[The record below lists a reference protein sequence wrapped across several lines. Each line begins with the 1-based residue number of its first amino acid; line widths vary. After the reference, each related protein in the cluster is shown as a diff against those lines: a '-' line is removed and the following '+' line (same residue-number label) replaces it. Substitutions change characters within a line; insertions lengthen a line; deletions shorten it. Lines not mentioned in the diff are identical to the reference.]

1 MGNIAARF
9 RVSFVVAVLLAVSSA
24 ATAAEYPRRIA
35 IAPFT
40 ILGSHEDI
48 RQTVDILPRLI
59 SSRLMAMTGA
69 EVLVLPPGEGSAEDA
84 ANRAGLPLLLKGSV
98 AKLGE
103 GYSIDVTVTDLTT
116 GQMADAFFAAAAT
129 EDQIILRLGDLAAD
143 ISEKLFGV
151 KVARAYA
158 PPPGYYP
165 APAPP
170 PAAAPPTPSGA
181 AVTAQTVAQHGPAPA
196 PAPAAPDTLKSGWIP
211 KSITKVGQTDRIPDE
226 LYGIVAGDIDSEGNG
241 EVLAYGT
248 RTIYIYRVKGK
259 EILPYTRISKT
270 LEDHIASIDAIDLD
284 GDGRKEIL
292 VTNVVGES
300 FQSFVLKRKGDVYEE
315 VAGKIPYFMV
325 VLPDWMGKPVVV
337 GQREGIE
344 VPFRGR
350 IVPLRWD
357 GNGFTAGEPFSQDT
371 NILPLAKGIPGLSSA
386 RFDEEWRLVY
396 TDETS
401 RLRIVDDSG
410 KSTYKSQD
418 LYGTALDYFEW
429 GPYSELEGRRPEY
442 RLRKGVRVAPGGGKF
457 PLVMIPEVK
466 KGMLDIIQGF
476 YDSTRLVLL
485 RWDGGE
491 FAEVAGSAS
500 TSHFLSGADFL
511 SPSGLKRGDMVVVS
525 SIEQLG
531 GINKSKISRL
541 LLFQLE

>member
-9 RVSFVVAVLLAVSSA
+9 RVSFVIAVLLAVSSA
-24 ATAAEYPRRIA
+24 ATAADYPRRIA

-69 EVLVLPPGEGSAEDA
+69 EVLVLPPGEGPAEDA
-84 ANRAGLPLLLKGSV
+84 AKRAGLPLLLKGSV
-98 AKLGE
+98 AKLGA

-151 KVARAYA
+151 KVAGAYA

-165 APAPP
+165 AAAPP
-170 PAAAPPTPSGA
+170 PAAPPAPSGA
-181 AVTAQTVAQHGPAPA
+181 GATTQTAAQPVPAPA
-196 PAPAAPDTLKSGWIP
+196 PAPAEADTLQSGWIP
-211 KSITKVGQTDRIPDE
+211 KSITKAAQTDKIPDE
-226 LYGIVAGDIDSEGNG
+226 LYGIAAGDIDSEGNG
-241 EVLAYGT
+241 EVFAYGT

-259 EILPYTRISKT
+259 EILPYTRVSKT
-270 LEDHIASIDAIDLD
+270 INDHIASIDAIDLD

-300 FQSFVLKRKGDVYEE
+300 FQSFVLKRKGDVYAE

-337 GQREGIE
+337 GQREGIN
-344 VPFRGR
+344 VPFPGR

-357 GNGFTAGEPFSQDT
+357 GKGFTPGEPFSQNTD
-371 NILPLAKGIPGLSSA
+371 ILPLSGGIPGLSSA
-386 RFDEEWRLVY
+386 RFDKEWRLVY
-396 TDETS
+396 TDEAS
-401 RLRIVDDSG
+401 RIRIVDDRG
-410 KSTYKSQD
+410 RSTYKSQD
-418 LYGTALDYFEW
+418 LYGTGLDYFEW
-429 GPYSELEGRRPEY
+429 GPYSELEGRRPSY

-457 PLVMIPEVK
+457 PLVLIPEVK

-500 TSHFLSGADFL
+500 TSHFISQADFL
-511 SPSGLKRGDMVVVS
+511 SPSGLKRGDMVVASV
-525 SIEQLG
+525 IEQLG
-531 GINKSKISRL
+531 SVNKSKISRL
-541 LLFQLE
+541 VLFRLE